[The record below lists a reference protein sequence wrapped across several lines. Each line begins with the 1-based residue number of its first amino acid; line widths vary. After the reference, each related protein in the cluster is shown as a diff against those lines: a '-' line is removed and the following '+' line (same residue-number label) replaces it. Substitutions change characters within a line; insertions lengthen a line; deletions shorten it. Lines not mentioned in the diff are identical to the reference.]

1 MIGPHIPLLIPIT
14 YLFLALL
21 VPLLGWLRAGA
32 AWAGAIAGAAFSF
45 ALSLAGLQRVLTD
58 GVLHY
63 HLGGWPPPIG
73 IAFVMDPLSAFLE
86 VVITGIGFL
95 VLIYARRSVAVELPE
110 RAVPFASLAMLL
122 LTGLSGMVI
131 TGDLFNLY
139 VFLEISALAGYAL
152 IAVGGRRASFSAFRY
167 LTMGT
172 VGASF
177 YLLGLAF
184 LYITQGTLNMADLQR
199 LLALQGGGVPV
210 TVGILLILLGAGL
223 KMALFPLHAWLPDA
237 YTHASSAA
245 TSLIAPIGTKVAAYV
260 MIRVLMIT
268 GFPPVVGGLA
278 WLAAAGIL
286 AGSILA
292 IAQTNLKRML
302 AYSSVANVGYIA
314 LGVCLAHPLAFTGA
328 VLHILNHALM
338 KAVLF
343 QAAGGIAEK
352 MGTLHLFRLRGLPA
366 RMPWTTAAFLV
377 AVLSMVGIPPTG
389 GFFSK
394 IYLLFGAIE
403 TRTWAF
409 VAVILVSTLLNFFY
423 FFRVIEV
430 SFFRPDQN
438 ADPKR
443 EQAVEGGRRDEMSL
457 SMLLPMLVLAAAIL
471 AVGIGNGPIVD
482 GVIARGVPGF

>member
-1 MIGPHIPLLIPIT
+1 MIGTPIPLLIPIT
-14 YLFLALL
+14 YLFLSLL
-21 VPLLGWLRAGA
+21 VPLLGWWRASA
-32 AWAGAIAGAAFSF
+32 AWAATFAGAAFAAFLSF
-45 ALSLAGLQRVLTD
+45 AGLEKVLTE

-63 HLGGWPPPIG
+63 RLGGWPPPIG
-73 IAFVMDPLSAFLE
+73 IEFVMDPLSAFLE
-86 VVITGIGFL
+86 VVVTGIGFL
-95 VLIYARRSVAVELPE
+95 VLLYARRSVAVEMPE
-110 RAVPFASLAMLL
+110 RAVPFASLALLL

-152 IAVGGRRASFSAFRY
+152 VAVGGRRASFSAFRY

-184 LYITQGTLNMADLQR
+184 LYITQGTLNMADMAR
-199 LLALQGGGVPV
+199 LLALQGYSVPV
-210 TVGILLILLGAGL
+210 VSGILLMVLGASL
-223 KMALFPLHAWLPDA
+223 KMALFPMHGWLPDA

-245 TSLIAPIGTKVAAYV
+245 TALIAPIGTKVAAYV
-260 MIRVLMIT
+260 MIRILMLT
-268 GFPPVVGGLA
+268 GFPPIIGWIA

-343 QAAGGIAEK
+343 QAAGGIAQK

-366 RMPWTTAAFLV
+366 RMPLTTLAFLI
-377 AVLSMVGIPPTG
+377 AVFSMVGIPPTG

-394 IYLLFGAIE
+394 IYLLFGTIE
-403 TRTWAF
+403 TRSWAF
-409 VAVILVSTLLNFFY
+409 LVVILISTLLNFFY
-423 FFRVIEV
+423 FFRVIES
-430 SFFRPDQN
+430 SFFRPDRG
-438 ADPKR
+438 ADLKR
-443 EQAVEGGRRDEMSL
+443 EPAAEAGRRDEMSL

-471 AVGIGNGPIVD
+471 AVGIWNGPIVE
-482 GVIARGVPGF
+482 GVIARGVPAF